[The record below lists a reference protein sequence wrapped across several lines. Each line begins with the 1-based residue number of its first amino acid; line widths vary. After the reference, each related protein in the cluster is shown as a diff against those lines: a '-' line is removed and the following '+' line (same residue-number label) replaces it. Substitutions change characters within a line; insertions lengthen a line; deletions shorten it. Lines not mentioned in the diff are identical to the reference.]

1 MRDAP
6 CDVFEW
12 FVMRVE
18 EGLQDFMIDMME
30 ELGDPS
36 TPGAVNA
43 AVTRVPEI
51 LGSSWFRNLEDD
63 IRGRRA
69 VAEDLKE
76 KLSDFTDA
84 RVLRTLVSSTAAQ
97 GQVASLDELIAKRA
111 KALQLETSKTVAKG
125 GATRSAKRQKTVRPD
140 TSHLHQEEDQK
151 QQRRDLQ
158 TAWARS
164 RLRWMLAWSIAREK
178 QGHTRLPRLWAQVV
192 VPEGGEDREGDGE
205 ETVAGDWEVDEK
217 GRVQLL
223 CHVSPGVKTETR
235 VQNCGKELCEL
246 QINFASHS
254 TAAEEPEH
262 PEVPP
267 RALRLQGGKSGTCTF
282 SDGQTLTSLAD
293 DAVEDVWHIATVAGG
308 SGERSV
314 HIRILDIVIRL
325 KTK

>member
-1 MRDAP
+1 MGEEDEDAAAEDAGARATLALSRMRDAP
-6 CDVFEW
+6 PFDAFEW

-18 EGLQDFMIDMME
+18 EGLEQFMIDMME

-36 TPGAVNA
+36 TPVAINA

-51 LGSSWFRNLEDD
+51 RDLFRDLKDD

-84 RVLRTLVSSTAAQ
+84 RILRRLVSSTAAQ

-111 KALQLETSKTVAKG
+111 KALQLEASHGLAKG
-125 GATRSAKRQKTVRPD
+125 GAMRSAKRQKMVCP
-140 TSHLHQEEDQK
+140 
-151 QQRRDLQ
+151 
-158 TAWARS
+158 AWARS
-164 RLRWMLAWSIAREK
+164 RLQWMLAWSIAREK

-192 VPEGGEDREGDGE
+192 VGE
-205 ETVAGDWEVDEK
+205 ETVPGDWKVDEHREQ

-223 CHVSPGVKTETR
+223 CRVSQGVKTETQ

-246 QINFASHS
+246 RVNFASHS
-254 TAAEEPEH
+254 TAAEEPEQL
-262 PEVPP
+262 EVPP
-267 RALRLQGGKSGTCTF
+267 RALRLEGGEAGTCTF
-282 SDGQTLTSLAD
+282 SDGQTLTTLAD

-308 SGERSV
+308 SGERSE

-325 KTK
+325 KTQ